1 MSLHHLEEDMSVR
14 DMAWETL
21 RIYAPLED
29 QQASYQV
36 VLFKVEGKIAMH
48 PTSILISHDL
58 PIAM

>member
-1 MSLHHLEEDMSVR
+1 MILHHLEEDMSVW

-29 QQASYQV
+29 QQASYEV
-36 VLFKVEGKIAMH
+36 VLFKVEGKNVMN
-48 PTSILISHDL
+48 PTFVLISQDL